1 MKESPCAIWSVTI
14 AHGLF
19 YHVENP
25 VPYRINTLKDSQR
38 LQKQNDQEYRSDVLD
53 HSNV

>member
-1 MKESPCAIWSVTI
+1 MCYLECYDSTWT
-14 AHGLF
+14 F
-19 YHVENP
+19 FHVGNP

-38 LQKQNDQEYRSDVLD
+38 LQKQNDQEHRSNELN